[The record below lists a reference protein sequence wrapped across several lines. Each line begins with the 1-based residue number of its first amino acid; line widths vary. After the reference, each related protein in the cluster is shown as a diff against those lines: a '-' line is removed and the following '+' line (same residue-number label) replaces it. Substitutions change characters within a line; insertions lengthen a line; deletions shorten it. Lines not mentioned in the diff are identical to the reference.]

1 MSADAKRRAALV
13 AAIARDWNDTGI
25 RYVVSHGIELY
36 PDAIGRDLD
45 IHVDIDAMPYAVAT
59 AVRHLREAGYTITLP
74 PQPWHWRG
82 RWICAFNEG
91 DNVTLDFIP
100 YLIWGPVLLVTAPKP
115 THYVGPFPVDR
126 WSEFAKRVLMYVL
139 TGRLPKRPWDDLPRT
154 PDVRAGCEC
163 LLGHELTDQLMT
175 ALQSDEDIHL
185 ETLIPRIRRA
195 AAWRGIVHHPMNALG
210 LIRPWFARQLRPHY
224 SGIAPIV
231 ALVGPEDVD
240 KASIMNALS
249 EQIPAPFLGM
259 KCRRWSPGI
268 MARSAAFADNA
279 ASEPDDCGKLP
290 PPRRTMARFHM
301 VRLFCYWF
309 NYTLARYI
317 HDNKDSSA
325 LCVVC
330 YDSHPVDMMIDP
342 IRYGLSSKWG
352 TRWFCRNVPKPDLV
366 ILLYDDFTKM
376 HRHKDEPLAEERQA
390 RLRDWLKLAERG
402 DTDAVVRVDA
412 QPGDVAG
419 RILALIMDKFI
430 EKYGVFVDT
439 RPPRWTTGA
448 VSPPAKSDDPLGSI
462 GCSVD

>member
-1 MSADAKRRAALV
+1 MSADARRRAALV

-25 RYVVSHGIELY
+25 RYVVSHGIERY

-45 IHVDIDAMPYAVAT
+45 IHVDIDAMPNAVAT
-59 AVRHLREAGYTITLP
+59 AMRHLRDAGYTITLP

-100 YLIWGPVLLVTAPKP
+100 YLIWGPVVLVTAPKP

-139 TGRLPKRPWDDLPRT
+139 TERLPKRPWDDLPCT
-154 PDVRAGCEC
+154 QDVRARCEG
-163 LLGHELTDQLMT
+163 LLGHELTGQLMT
-175 ALQSDEDIHL
+175 ALQSDEDVHL
-185 ETLIPRIRRA
+185 ETLIPQIRRA
-195 AAWRGIVHHPMNALG
+195 VAWRSIVHHPMNALG
-210 LIRPWFARQLRPHY
+210 LIRPWFARQLRPHCT
-224 SGIAPIV
+224 GIAPIV
-231 ALVGPEDVD
+231 ALVGPEGVD

-259 KCRRWSPGI
+259 KCRRRRPGI
-268 MARSAAFADNA
+268 MPCS
-279 ASEPDDCGKLP
+279 
-290 PPRRTMARFHM
+290 PRRTTGRFQGL
-301 VRLFCYWF
+301 RLLCYWF
-309 NYTLARYI
+309 DYTLARYI

-330 YDSHPVDMMIDP
+330 YDSHAVDMMIDP

-352 TRWFCRNVPKPDLV
+352 TRWLCRNIPKPDLV
-366 ILLYDDFTKM
+366 ILVCDDLAKIHT
-376 HRHKDEPLAEERQA
+376 RKDEPLADERQA
-390 RLRDWLKLAERG
+390 RLRDWLKLAKRG

-412 QPGDVAG
+412 QTGDVAG

-439 RPPRWTTGA
+439 RPRRWTPGA
-448 VSPPAKSDDPLGSI
+448 LSTPAESDDPLGSI

>member
-1 MSADAKRRAALV
+1 MSTAAKRRAALV

-36 PDAIGRDLD
+36 PDGIGRDLD
-45 IHVDIDAMPYAVAT
+45 IHIDIDAMPHAVAT
-59 AVRHLREAGYTITLP
+59 AMRHLRDAGYVITLP

-100 YLIWGPVLLVTAPKP
+100 YLIWGPVVLVTAPKP

-126 WSEFAKRVLMYVL
+126 WSEFAKRVLMYML
-139 TGRLPKRPWDDLPRT
+139 TGRLPKRPWDDLPCT
-154 PDVRAGCEC
+154 QDVRARCEC
-163 LLGHELTDQLMT
+163 FLGHELTGQLMT

-185 ETLIPRIRRA
+185 ETLIPQIRRA

-210 LIRPWFARQLRPHY
+210 LIRPWFARQLRPHCT
-224 SGIAPIV
+224 GIAPIV
-231 ALVGPEDVD
+231 ALVGPECVD

-259 KCRRWSPGI
+259 KCRRWRPGI
-268 MARSAAFADNA
+268 MPRSAAFVDNTA
-279 ASEPDDCGKLP
+279 PEPDDCGKLP
-290 PPRRTMARFHM
+290 PPRRTTGRFHAL
-301 VRLFCYWF
+301 RLFCYWF
-309 NYTLARYI
+309 HYTLARYI

-330 YDSHPVDMMIDP
+330 YDSHAVDMMIDP

-352 TRWFCRNVPKPDLV
+352 TRWLCRNIPKPDLV
-366 ILLYDDFTKM
+366 ILVYNDLAKI
-376 HRHKDEPLAEERQA
+376 HRRKDEPLAEERQA
-390 RLRDWLKLAERG
+390 RLGDWLKLAKRG

-412 QPGDVAG
+412 QTGDVAG

-430 EKYGVFVDT
+430 EKYGVFVDI
-439 RPPRWTTGA
+439 RPRRWTAGA
-448 VSPPAKSDDPLGSI
+448 LSTPAESDDPLGSI